1 MCLFT
6 ACAQGYH
13 NSSKLRPH
21 PHAALS
27 SLPFLPLFVFNPTF
41 HFSLPLFQLFF
52 PLLCSLQSSSVMHSL
67 LFSFFPISPHTP
79 PAFPL
84 FYSDHSPSFQ
94 HPSSPWSLRVISI
107 LSSLCFHPS
116 LVKSHRPRTQW
127 ADNSVMCI
135 CVASCHWTLFCQT
148 PNKWPLLLLIHVWY
162 VKRVRFTKLTI
173 KAQCAVGSSAWVC
186 ECGGANDLRCSV
198 LSQQTD
204 IWVMKSWWSFC
215 NKSSTWYRA
224 MLP

>member
-1 MCLFT
+1 MLRVIIT
-6 ACAQGYH
+6 HRSCAHTLTLLYLLSH
-13 NSSKLRPH
+13 FFPY
-21 PHAALS
+21 S
-27 SLPFLPLFVFNPTF
+27 SLTPPSISPSRF
-41 HFSLPLFQLFF
+41 FSYFF

-107 LSSLCFHPS
+107 LSSPCFHPS

-173 KAQCAVGSSAWVC
+173 KAQCAACSSAWVC
-186 ECGGANDLRCSV
+186 ECGGANDLRCWV

>member
-21 PHAALS
+21 PHRALS

-41 HFSLPLFQLFF
+41 HFTLPPFQLFF

-94 HPSSPWSLRVISI
+94 HPSSPDRFTSSLSFPPCASI
-107 LSSLCFHPS
+107 PPSWKATDQGRNELITVWCAFAWLRATELSSVRLLINDLCFYWYMSDTSKESDSPS
-116 LVKSHRPRTQW
+116 
-127 ADNSVMCI
+127 
-135 CVASCHWTLFCQT
+135 
-148 PNKWPLLLLIHVWY
+148 
-162 VKRVRFTKLTI
+162 
-173 KAQCAVGSSAWVC
+173 
-186 ECGGANDLRCSV
+186 
-198 LSQQTD
+198 
-204 IWVMKSWWSFC
+204 
-215 NKSSTWYRA
+215 
-224 MLP
+224 